1 MYQPQRVRE
10 LLADLHSV
18 FPIVRPMGLF
28 IPLYGAY
35 WGLAVVSD
43 TLDVCAVAPE
53 VVEQRLAQRRIGDL
67 RLYNPAMHSALFA
80 LPNFYR
86 ELLPA

>member
-1 MYQPQRVRE
+1 
-10 LLADLHSV
+10 
-18 FPIVRPMGLF
+18 
-28 IPLYGAY
+28 
-35 WGLAVVSD
+35 VVSD